1 MFPWQGKLTHLCVF
15 MKPADGPQHAE
26 HAASALDGAK
36 FCILIAAHADSD
48 VFRVLQLQQSTLTLI
63 LMRQISNFNPIL
75 RISANVT
82 QLGGWH
88 SGGVLF

>member
-36 FCILIAAHADSD
+36 FCILIAVHADSD
-48 VFRVLQLQQSTLTLI
+48 VFRVLQLQQSTLNWISMQKKSQI
-63 LMRQISNFNPIL
+63 LS
-75 RISANVT
+75 
-82 QLGGWH
+82 
-88 SGGVLF
+88 LFCKSQHI

>member
-36 FCILIAAHADSD
+36 SSILIAAHAESD
-48 VFRVLQLQQSTLTLI
+48 VSRVIQLQQSTLSLI
-63 LMRQISNFNPIL
+63 LMQQISNFKPIL
-75 RISANVT
+75 QISAYVT
-82 QLGGWH
+82 QLRGRY